1 MQYVM
6 LLYVKNNFG
15 DVPLFFHVPFFSHFM
30 VTEKGNTENSD
41 DFKQVKMI
49 KIRGS

>member
-15 DVPLFFHVPFFSHFM
+15 DVPLFFHVPFFPILWLQK
-30 VTEKGNTENSD
+30 KGT
-41 DFKQVKMI
+41 QRIQMI
-49 KIRGS
+49 LSR